1 MSLPDIIELR
11 EDITAEVRGLI
22 ESMVE
27 SGYDLRV
34 HVTGRSMR
42 PFLKGGEVVTI
53 RPARVEPFG
62 FGQLILVRGAGGTL
76 VLHRVIGRT
85 VAGAWLTKG
94 DGLQAPDAPV
104 KAGDVLGV
112 VVLVQTVPGKI
123 RRLDTRAG
131 RLGCRLAAWRS
142 VTGWRL
148 RRLGSVL
155 KQMVLGR
162 GR

>member
-1 MSLPDIIELR
+1 MSLSEIIEWR

-22 ESMVE
+22 ESLIE

-62 FGQLILVRGAGGTL
+62 FGHLILARGVGGAL

-85 VAGAWLTKG
+85 MAGAWLTKG

-123 RRLDTRAG
+123 RRLDTRTG
-131 RLGCRLAAWRS
+131 RLVCRLAAWRS

>member
-1 MSLPDIIELR
+1 MSGSDIIEFR

-22 ESMVE
+22 ESLIE
-27 SGYDLRV
+27 SGYELRV

-42 PFLKGGEVVTI
+42 PFLKGEEVVTI
-53 RPARVEPFG
+53 RPSRVEPFG
-62 FGQLILVRGAGGTL
+62 FGDLILARGAGGTL

-85 VAGAWLTKG
+85 VGGAWLTKG
-94 DGLQAPDAPV
+94 DGLQAPDEPV
-104 KAGDVLGV
+104 RPEDVLGV
-112 VVLVQTVPGKI
+112 VVLVQTAPGNI

-131 RLGCRLAAWRS
+131 KWACKRAAWRS

-155 KQMVLGR
+155 KQMVLR
-162 GR
+162 PSR